1 MRLHFTQPCRV
12 DHEVIWGLIAALGL
26 AASVLL
32 PVDRLLS
39 GAGYRCP
46 LRAIV
51 GVPCPTCGGT
61 RAAVAMGRLRFGRAF
76 AFNPL
81 VAIGWCTAALFV
93 PYAAIVVLWRKNRL
107 RLADVTA
114 RDANV
119 LRALVIGVVL
129 ANWAYVIASARY
141 GLP

>member
-1 MRLHFTQPCRV
+1 MRLQFKQPGHV
-12 DHEVIWGLIAALGL
+12 DHELIWGLVAAVGL
-26 AASVLL
+26 AASVML
-32 PVDRLLS
+32 PVDRLLA

-46 LRAIV
+46 FRAIA
-51 GVPCPTCGGT
+51 GIPCPTCGAT
-61 RAAVAMGRLRFGRAF
+61 RAAVAMGSLDVRRAF
-76 AFNPL
+76 ALNPL
-81 VAIGWCTAALFV
+81 VAVGWWAAALFV
-93 PYAAIVVLWRKNRL
+93 PYAAVVVLWRRDRL

-129 ANWAYVIASARY
+129 ANWAYVIAAGSD